1 MGGDQAQPSVSAE
14 PPDTISEQD
23 APSDSDS
30 AALASASETNVS
42 EAAEVEIASTP
53 ETSEGSVAAEEID
66 SKRSETD
73 DVSSAEDNMDMAEM
87 DMEAL
92 LSATDHSFETVSEGR
107 IIPGTIVS
115 ISGDEVLVDIGF
127 KSEGIIPTREFDTD
141 AEGNLQIALGD
152 EIEVYVVRK
161 ENLDGQVELSK
172 SQANIHRAWDSIA
185 KAYNDQSLEMR
196 VVKFNRRRDNIVLSR
211 RLLLEEELNRKKSAL
226 LEQIEKGSPVTGVV
240 KSIAPFGVFID
251 LDGIDGLLHRS
262 DMSWGK
268 VNHPSEILAIGDE
281 VEVLVIDVDRESE
294 RISLGLKQKTSDPW
308 AAVPEKYEKNK
319 RNKKN

>member
-1 MGGDQAQPSVSAE
+1 MG
-14 PPDTISEQD
+14 TISEQD
-23 APSDSDS
+23 APSDS

-53 ETSEGSVAAEEID
+53 ETSEGSVATEEID

-87 DMEAL
+87 DMETL

-115 ISGDEVLVDIGF
+115 INGDEVLVDIGF

-185 KAYNDQSLEMR
+185 KAYN
-196 VVKFNRRRDNIVLSR
+196 
-211 RLLLEEELNRKKSAL
+211 
-226 LEQIEKGSPVTGVV
+226 
-240 KSIAPFGVFID
+240 
-251 LDGIDGLLHRS
+251 
-262 DMSWGK
+262 
-268 VNHPSEILAIGDE
+268 
-281 VEVLVIDVDRESE
+281 E
-294 RISLGLKQKTSDPW
+294 R
-308 AAVPEKYEKNK
+308 
-319 RNKKN
+319 

>member
-1 MGGDQAQPSVSAE
+1 MGVEVKEPGDQAQRSVSAE

-53 ETSEGSVAAEEID
+53 ETSEGSVATEEID

-87 DMEAL
+87 DMETL

-107 IIPGTIVS
+107 VIPGTIVS
-115 ISGDEVLVDIGF
+115 I
-127 KSEGIIPTREFDTD
+127 
-141 AEGNLQIALGD
+141 NGD

-185 KAYNDQSLEMR
+185 KAYNEQSVVTGTVTDR
-196 VVKFNRRRDNIVLSR
+196 VKGGMK
-211 RLLLEEELNRKKSAL
+211 RKK
-226 LEQIEKGSPVTGVV
+226 
-240 KSIAPFGVFID
+240 
-251 LDGIDGLLHRS
+251 R
-262 DMSWGK
+262 
-268 VNHPSEILAIGDE
+268 
-281 VEVLVIDVDRESE
+281 
-294 RISLGLKQKTSDPW
+294 
-308 AAVPEKYEKNK
+308 
-319 RNKKN
+319 